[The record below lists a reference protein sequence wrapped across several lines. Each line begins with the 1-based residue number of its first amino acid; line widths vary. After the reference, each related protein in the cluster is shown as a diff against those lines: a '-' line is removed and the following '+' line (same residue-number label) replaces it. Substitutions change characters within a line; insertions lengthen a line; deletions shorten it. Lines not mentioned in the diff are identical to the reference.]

1 LSWVALLAIGGLVGG
16 AIAYPIGESVG
27 KKPYEDAKERLRQAL
42 LDKLPVI
49 PVIPEWIDLPSTI
62 DWIRRAPN
70 EEVLKWVIQTL
81 NMVIE
86 RWTEFSEFIT
96 ALLDSLKEA
105 FQVTPVPTLSP
116 RLARRTTMRI
126 VAKPFKR

>member
-1 LSWVALLAIGGLVGG
+1 MSWVAFLAIGGLIGG
-16 AIAYPIGESVG
+16 AIAYPVG
-27 KKPYEDAKERLRQAL
+27 QSAGRKPYEDAKERLRQAL
-42 LDKLPVI
+42 LSRLPTV
-49 PVIPEWIDLPSTI
+49 PTIPEWIDLPSTI

-70 EEVLKWVIQTL
+70 EEVLKWAIQTL

-86 RWTEFSEFIT
+86 RWTEFSEFVT

-105 FQVTPVPTLSP
+105 FQVTPVPSLSP
-116 RLARRTTMRI
+116 RLARRATMRI

>member
-1 LSWVALLAIGGLVGG
+1 MSWVALLAIGGLVGG

-27 KKPYEDAKERLRQAL
+27 KKPYEDAKERLREAL
-42 LDKLPVI
+42 LSRLPAV
-49 PVIPEWIDLPSTI
+49 PTIPEWIDLPSTI

-70 EEVLKWVIQTL
+70 EEVLKWAIQTL
-81 NMVIE
+81 NTVIE
-86 RWTEFSEFIT
+86 RWAEFSEFVT

-105 FQVTPVPTLSP
+105 FQVTPMPTLSP
-116 RLARRTTMRI
+116 RLARRATMRI